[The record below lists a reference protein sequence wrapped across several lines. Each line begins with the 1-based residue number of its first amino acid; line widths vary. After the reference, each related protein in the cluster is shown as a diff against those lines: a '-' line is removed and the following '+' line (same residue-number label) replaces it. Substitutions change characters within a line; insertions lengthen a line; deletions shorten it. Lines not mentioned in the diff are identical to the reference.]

1 VIHFENYGKLLERD
15 MDVSQYIE
23 EHIRLTH
30 YLSKISHRFRIFFIL
45 ELLVVTASQ
54 VVALFQTTWNSEIIN
69 FINGGDFVVS
79 AEKYAVAFS
88 SSVYHRFDKE
98 QLVQF

>member
-1 VIHFENYGKLLERD
+1 
-15 MDVSQYIE
+15 
-23 EHIRLTH
+23 
-30 YLSKISHRFRIFFIL
+30 
-45 ELLVVTASQ
+45 VTASQ